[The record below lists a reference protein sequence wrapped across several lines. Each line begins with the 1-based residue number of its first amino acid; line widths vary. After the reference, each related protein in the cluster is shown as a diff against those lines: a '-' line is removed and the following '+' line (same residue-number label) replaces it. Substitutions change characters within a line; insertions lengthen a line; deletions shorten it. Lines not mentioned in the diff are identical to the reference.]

1 MNRDEKAAAVS
12 EISSSLKD
20 AGSVFAFDYRGI
32 SVAEG
37 AELRTQLREADT
49 TFKVVKN
56 RLAKRAVSEND
67 GSSELE
73 ELLSG
78 PTAIAF
84 VNGDPVVA
92 AKALATFARDHGVPT
107 FKGGLMDGE
116 PLDADSFSA
125 IALLPGIDVLYGQLV
140 GLAASPITSLARG
153 LGQMIGGLAQQLNQI
168 AEQGLVTGTPPE
180 PEPESE
186 SAPPDSE
193 AAAEPE
199 AAAPEAE
206 AQPSEPEDQG
216 DPVDE
221 TSKAGPVASEGDA
234 TPAAGPDVDVKPD
247 PEVPGTD
254 SEAPTSAG
262 TVDDSEAEGDP
273 VAPGGEAEEATG
285 NEKENE
291 S

>member
-1 MNRDEKAAAVS
+1 MNRDEKAAVVK
-12 EISSSLKD
+12 EISTSLKD

-56 RLAKRAVSEND
+56 RLAKRALSETD
-67 GSSELE
+67 SELE

-92 AKALATFARDHGVPT
+92 AKALATFAREHGVPT
-107 FKGGLMDGE
+107 YKGGLMDGD
-116 PLDADSFSA
+116 PLDAESFSA
-125 IALLPGIDVLYGQLV
+125 IALLPAIDVLYGQLV
-140 GLAASPITSLARG
+140 SMVASPVTSLARG
-153 LGQMIGGLAQQLNQI
+153 LSQLIGGLAQQLNQI

-180 PEPESE
+180 PATPEPQ
-186 SAPPDSE
+186 ADTGP
-193 AAAEPE
+193 
-199 AAAPEAE
+199 AAPEGE
-206 AQPSEPEDQG
+206 VTE
-216 DPVDE
+216 VDE
-221 TSKAGPVASEGDA
+221 ASK
-234 TPAAGPDVDVKPD
+234 T
-247 PEVPGTD
+247 
-254 SEAPTSAG
+254 
-262 TVDDSEAEGDP
+262 